1 MAGDIH
7 VPEALVVM
15 PEEVARQHRRDLPS
29 LATAAQP
36 PTEEPTPQVL
46 HRYGPRVAVVIDP
59 AGAEDDRLD
68 ETEDSVLV
76 GAPSALSED
85 TVAGLD
91 VTGRLGLQALQLR
104 RTEAYAAS
112 KAERP
117 RDGESWDASGMQSP
131 DLPRPYDAGAGTRY
145 EPGPDADTR
154 TGSGTETGAEATV
167 SEAVPAIGDVM
178 VAQRTGGG
186 AEAVIAPPST
196 TSGRLAGTVA
206 VGIVI
211 VDGPTR
217 ETRFTAAERVE
228 VVAEVQNGLTWLGT
242 QTNGAPV
249 TWSYEIRN
257 VAVSVPPLPI
267 VSLVAKHSGLVLDV
281 TSASTGNGAR
291 VIQWGA
297 HGGHN
302 QHFSMEP
309 LGDGSFRFV
318 AEHSGRVLDVE
329 NASTANGARI
339 IQWDWHG
346 GDNQRFLV
354 EDQGNGEMR
363 IRAKHS
369 GLALDVTSSSTA
381 AGAQIIQ
388 WPWHGGD
395 NQRFKVDALGG
406 EREDRWRN
414 PTIAALGHQGNWNG
428 VGDYLNDLRRR
439 LGTEWAYIGFFTK
452 YPLGHFGYAS
462 IGGPRIVM
470 DYHNDGWG
478 PSNIDRV
485 FAHETGHIFNC
496 PDEYAS
502 SGCDCGGRWG
512 YWRTPNGNCERC
524 AGAAGVDCLMRAN
537 TWAMCE
543 WTASHLGWTT
553 PWALGSALVAMHSGR
568 ALDIAGA
575 STANGAEL
583 VQWDWHDGLNQRLRF
598 DPLDDG
604 CYRIAVQHSGKVLD
618 VAQGSTANG
627 ARIVQWEWHGGA
639 NQRFRLEPLAGG
651 GVRLVA
657 KHSGKVLD
665 VTSSGTA
672 NGARLIQWDWHGG
685 NNQRFRMQ
693 GVPMFAA
700 HSGRALDVN
709 GVSLNDGATLIQWD
723 HHGGPNQLF
732 RADPLG
738 NFQYRLVALHSGK
751 VLDVHSASTAD
762 GAPVI
767 QWGWHGGNNQRFR
780 FDQTIDGKARVT
792 AVHSGKVLDIT
803 GFSQANG
810 APVIQW
816 PAHGGPNQ
824 AFRLLGARITAKHSG
839 RALDVFGNSMAS
851 GARLIQWDWHGGNN
865 QRFRI
870 EPLGDGTYRIVVES
884 NGRVLDVA
892 GAGTGDGAHLHQWEW
907 HGGGNQRF
915 RIEPVGDGW
924 HRIVVVHSGKVLDV
938 TNASTA
944 NGAALIQWRWH
955 GGDNQRFRL

>member
-1 MAGDIH
+1 
-7 VPEALVVM
+7 
-15 PEEVARQHRRDLPS
+15 
-29 LATAAQP
+29 
-36 PTEEPTPQVL
+36 
-46 HRYGPRVAVVIDP
+46 
-59 AGAEDDRLD
+59 
-68 ETEDSVLV
+68 
-76 GAPSALSED
+76 
-85 TVAGLD
+85 
-91 VTGRLGLQALQLR
+91 
-104 RTEAYAAS
+104 
-112 KAERP
+112 
-117 RDGESWDASGMQSP
+117 
-131 DLPRPYDAGAGTRY
+131 
-145 EPGPDADTR
+145 
-154 TGSGTETGAEATV
+154 
-167 SEAVPAIGDVM
+167 M
-178 VAQRTGGG
+178 VAQRTGAG

-217 ETRFTAAERVE
+217 ETQFTAAERVE

-257 VAVSVPPLPI
+257 VAVTVPPLPI

-281 TSASTGNGAR
+281 TGASTGNGAR

-414 PTIAALGHQGNWNG
+414 PAIAALGHQGNWNG

-553 PWALGSALVAMHSGR
+553 PWAWGR
-568 ALDIAGA
+568 
-575 STANGAEL
+575 
-583 VQWDWHDGLNQRLRF
+583 
-598 DPLDDG
+598 P
-604 CYRIAVQHSGKVLD
+604 
-618 VAQGSTANG
+618 
-627 ARIVQWEWHGGA
+627 
-639 NQRFRLEPLAGG
+639 
-651 GVRLVA
+651 
-657 KHSGKVLD
+657 
-665 VTSSGTA
+665 
-672 NGARLIQWDWHGG
+672 
-685 NNQRFRMQ
+685 
-693 GVPMFAA
+693 
-700 HSGRALDVN
+700 
-709 GVSLNDGATLIQWD
+709 
-723 HHGGPNQLF
+723 
-732 RADPLG
+732 
-738 NFQYRLVALHSGK
+738 
-751 VLDVHSASTAD
+751 
-762 GAPVI
+762 
-767 QWGWHGGNNQRFR
+767 
-780 FDQTIDGKARVT
+780 
-792 AVHSGKVLDIT
+792 
-803 GFSQANG
+803 
-810 APVIQW
+810 
-816 PAHGGPNQ
+816 
-824 AFRLLGARITAKHSG
+824 
-839 RALDVFGNSMAS
+839 
-851 GARLIQWDWHGGNN
+851 
-865 QRFRI
+865 
-870 EPLGDGTYRIVVES
+870 
-884 NGRVLDVA
+884 
-892 GAGTGDGAHLHQWEW
+892 
-907 HGGGNQRF
+907 
-915 RIEPVGDGW
+915 
-924 HRIVVVHSGKVLDV
+924 
-938 TNASTA
+938 
-944 NGAALIQWRWH
+944 
-955 GGDNQRFRL
+955 